1 MSELNSNPALEE
13 TSVARTRACLG
24 EIWSALGGAP
34 DGLSEVGFKG
44 HGVLPSAFHVTDFAS
59 ASIAAAAHAVA
70 ELIGQAH
77 GARPAVEVDRRYASL
92 WFQTS
97 LRPQGWQMPPQWD
110 VIAGDYRTADG
121 WIRLHTN
128 APHHRD
134 AALAVLGTPLDK
146 DAVAREVARWKSD
159 ELESAVVSQH
169 GCAAALHTQAQWA
182 EHPQGRAVQA
192 EPLLIHDAVGA
203 DAPRARWQI
212 PAARPLHEVR
222 VLDLTRILAGPVAT
236 RFLAGYGA
244 NVLRI
249 DPFGWEEPNNVP
261 EVVLGK
267 RCARLDFKSR
277 DGLAMLRRLIG
288 EADVLV
294 HGYRPGALERLG
306 LDADERRRLNPGLV
320 DVSLDAYGWSGAW
333 RDRRGFDSL
342 VQISTG
348 IAATGMR
355 EAGAERPVP
364 LPSQALDHGTGYLLA
379 AAAVRGLTQRLR
391 TGAGSRT
398 RGSLARTALLL
409 TSQGIQ
415 DRAQPL
421 IAPETEA
428 DLDDWVE
435 HTSWGAARRV
445 RAPAQV
451 PGAAMRW
458 DHPSCDLGSSPVAW

>member
-203 DAPRARWQI
+203 DAPGRAGRFPPPARCMRCWSSTSRAFWRGRW
-212 PAARPLHEVR
+212 P
-222 VLDLTRILAGPVAT
+222 
-236 RFLAGYGA
+236 
-244 NVLRI
+244 
-249 DPFGWEEPNNVP
+249 
-261 EVVLGK
+261 
-267 RCARLDFKSR
+267 
-277 DGLAMLRRLIG
+277 
-288 EADVLV
+288 
-294 HGYRPGALERLG
+294 
-306 LDADERRRLNPGLV
+306 
-320 DVSLDAYGWSGAW
+320 
-333 RDRRGFDSL
+333 RGFSPAMAPMCCASIRSAGKSPTMCRKWCWAS
-342 VQISTG
+342 VARASTSSRG
-348 IAATGMR
+348 TASPCC
-355 EAGAERPVP
+355 AG
-364 LPSQALDHGTGYLLA
+364 
-379 AAAVRGLTQRLR
+379 
-391 TGAGSRT
+391 
-398 RGSLARTALLL
+398 
-409 TSQGIQ
+409 
-415 DRAQPL
+415 
-421 IAPETEA
+421 
-428 DLDDWVE
+428 
-435 HTSWGAARRV
+435 
-445 RAPAQV
+445 
-451 PGAAMRW
+451 
-458 DHPSCDLGSSPVAW
+458 